1 MIRSSTLA
9 ALLCISLAPTAAF
22 AEDETGW
29 QAEKCAIFES
39 NWAKALEFFGSD
51 NLNYNFIAQNEN
63 FIASGCTENPS
74 ICPQSNQELDI
85 ANALTMAMMN
95 AGTASTFLPYRC
107 STEVSQAPSNAN
119 VEAELCRSQLDLLQR
134 GRKLTEDE
142 AAVFE
147 AQCACLE
154 TDATADCAQARS

>member
-1 MIRSSTLA
+1 MRYLSLVLLA
-9 ALLCISLAPTAAF
+9 LASVFPVQ
-22 AEDETGW
+22 AEESESAW
-29 QAEKCAIFES
+29 QAKKCAMFEE
-39 NWAKALEFFGSD
+39 NWGKALEFFGSD
-51 NLNYNFIAQNEN
+51 DLNYNFIAQNEN
-63 FIASGCTENPS
+63 FIASGCTESPS

-85 ANALTMAMMN
+85 ANALTVAMMN
-95 AGTASTFLPYRC
+95 VGSASTFLPYRC
-107 STEVSQAPSNAN
+107 STDISQAPSTTN

-154 TDATADCAQARS
+154 DDKDADCAQQRS